1 LSPEDIRK
9 DKGKILDKD
18 FKIYIF
24 FDDYCFDCNPHR
36 TEIVD
41 LCAKCKKELG
51 PEILQQWT
59 EVKAIC
65 DSHFFPTMEQ
75 GRRMLPGVPDEI
87 IQKHL

>member
-1 LSPEDIRK
+1 MSPEDIRK

-51 PEILQQWT
+51 PEIL
-59 EVKAIC
+59 
-65 DSHFFPTMEQ
+65 
-75 GRRMLPGVPDEI
+75 
-87 IQKHL
+87 